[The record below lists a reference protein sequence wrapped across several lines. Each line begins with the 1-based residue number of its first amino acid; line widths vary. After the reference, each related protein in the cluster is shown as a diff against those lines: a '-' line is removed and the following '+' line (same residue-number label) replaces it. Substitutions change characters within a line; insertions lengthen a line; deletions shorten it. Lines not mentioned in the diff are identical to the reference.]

1 MAFSS
6 AEWYARSDLD
16 FTVSAALYCYP
27 RLEPVTSSVSCEHPS
42 PVRCSDVLSPALTP
56 YTSTTIGDSVNFRHD
71 PKAEFRR
78 QSVKD
83 VE

>member
-1 MAFSS
+1 MRAPF
-6 AEWYARSDLD
+6 
-16 FTVSAALYCYP
+16 P
-27 RLEPVTSSVSCEHPS
+27 GPVLKRPEKPAVF
-42 PVRCSDVLSPALTP
+42 SDVLSPALTP

-71 PKAEFRR
+71 SKAEFRR